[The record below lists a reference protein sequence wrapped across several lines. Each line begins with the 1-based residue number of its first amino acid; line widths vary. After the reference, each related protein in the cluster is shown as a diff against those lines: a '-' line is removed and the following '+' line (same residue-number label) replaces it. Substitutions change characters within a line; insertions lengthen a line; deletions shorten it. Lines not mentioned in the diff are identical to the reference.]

1 MYRMWKVQRSMYKK
15 VYLLKRYLSIA
26 ILFLLVISLLS
37 GCNQE
42 KKEMVSKN
50 GFFFDTMISIK
61 ILEEEDRGT
70 KLLEAC
76 WSMCEKYE
84 KIFSRTR
91 EDSELYQLNHRDTQE
106 VQVSEDLFQLF
117 SYGKACYDR
126 TDGKFDLSVAPLSD
140 LWDFKGDSKQI
151 PLEQDLQSAL
161 EKVDFSRVHLEEPN
175 QVLFENPDTMLDV
188 GALAKG
194 YIADRLKEYLVSEG
208 IETGWINLGG
218 NVLTIGEKEEGTPW
232 KIGIRK
238 PFGEEAEICAYVEVK
253 DSSVV
258 SSGIYERYF
267 EKDGVLY
274 HHVLDPDT
282 GCPAATD
289 LAQVTILSKE
299 SLDGDGW
306 STSCLLMGYEK
317 AKTMVEAIEDME
329 AIFVMKDGEI
339 RYTEGCRISLA
350 E

>member
-1 MYRMWKVQRSMYKK
+1 MWKVQRSMYKK

-140 LWDFKGDSKQI
+140 LWDFKGDSRWNRI
-151 PLEQDLQSAL
+151 C
-161 EKVDFSRVHLEEPN
+161 KVRLKTWIFR
-175 QVLFENPDTMLDV
+175 
-188 GALAKG
+188 G
-194 YIADRLKEYLVSEG
+194 YIWRSRIRFCLK
-208 IETGWINLGG
+208 
-218 NVLTIGEKEEGTPW
+218 
-232 KIGIRK
+232 IR
-238 PFGEEAEICAYVEVK
+238 IRCWM
-253 DSSVV
+253 
-258 SSGIYERYF
+258 SGHWQ
-267 EKDGVLY
+267 KV
-274 HHVLDPDT
+274 
-282 GCPAATD
+282 
-289 LAQVTILSKE
+289 IL
-299 SLDGDGW
+299 
-306 STSCLLMGYEK
+306 
-317 AKTMVEAIEDME
+317 
-329 AIFVMKDGEI
+329 
-339 RYTEGCRISLA
+339 RID
-350 E
+350 